1 MSRNIYFDSLAIRI
15 ERILYNLENIIL
27 GEVENSLA
35 RNRPPIDSNI
45 NSEKLLTPFDSL
57 SPPHPY
63 SNNRWVNL
71 KVKRVNR

>member
-35 RNRPPIDSNI
+35 RNRPPIDSTI

-57 SPPHPY
+57 SPPP
-63 SNNRWVNL
+63 SLFKQQVSKL
-71 KVKRVNR
+71 KS